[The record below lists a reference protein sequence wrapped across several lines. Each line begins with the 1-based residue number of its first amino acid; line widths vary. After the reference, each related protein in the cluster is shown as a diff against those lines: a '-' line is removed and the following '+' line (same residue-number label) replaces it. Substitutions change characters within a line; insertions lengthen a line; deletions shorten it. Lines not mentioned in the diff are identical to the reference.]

1 MCVIRVLTR
10 EIVLTTMKNMQT
22 MQPLFYGW
30 NELRCVADSKV
41 KGRINA
47 TGRINAGNVGQS
59 FAHKRI
65 GGWSRKEMR
74 RILVG
79 GLG

>member
-47 TGRINAGNVGQS
+47 TGRLNGGMLGNRSLTSELAAGV
-59 FAHKRI
+59 A
-65 GGWSRKEMR
+65 RK
-74 RILVG
+74 
-79 GLG
+79 